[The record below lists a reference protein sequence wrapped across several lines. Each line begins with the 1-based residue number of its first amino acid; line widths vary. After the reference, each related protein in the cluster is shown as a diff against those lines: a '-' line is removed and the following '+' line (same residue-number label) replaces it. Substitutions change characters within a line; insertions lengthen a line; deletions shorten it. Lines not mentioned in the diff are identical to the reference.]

1 MIIGR
6 QPVYQFKMIPPK
18 IDKARLLITGW
29 GELRVGF
36 TTSPLARVDAGQYF
50 DGLAE
55 LINRTK
61 RGHPYWGC

>member
-1 MIIGR
+1 MLAQMIIGR

-36 TTSPLARVDAGQYF
+36 TTSSLARVDAGVITIF
-50 DGLAE
+50 
-55 LINRTK
+55 
-61 RGHPYWGC
+61 

>member
-36 TTSPLARVDAGQYF
+36 TTSLLARVDAG
-50 DGLAE
+50 
-55 LINRTK
+55 LITIF
-61 RGHPYWGC
+61 